1 VEFTAGEE
9 AVEVVDL
16 RARRKRTW
24 HGQQCYDRAGECGT
38 RRGGARPHDVGNTEK
53 GADKRPCVVGG
64 GVPRRARRSE
74 AALAFSFHLGRPR
87 RSASGEHD
95 AMSLLLLARSPV
107 AEWATHSAPKKGT
120 HQPEISSIRDPM
132 SCRAVE
138 RRAGD
143 LMGYHAVERRAGSR
157 REETR
162 ERRECG
168 LAPRAGRREEADVGL
183 CQLRCSGRK
192 HYRNGVEVYI

>member
-1 VEFTAGEE
+1 VWHEE
-9 AVEVVDL
+9 RRSTPPRRRQHREGRGQEAA
-16 RARRKRTW
+16 RRRKR
-24 HGQQCYDRAGECGT
+24 
-38 RRGGARPHDVGNTEK
+38 
-53 GADKRPCVVGG
+53 